1 MKIIDR
7 IIYVIFSIIILITA
21 MIFCFMIFGWLTTPT
36 ITLLIEKVLNDGIA
50 TKVSLGIAAVLILF
64 AIKGIFFTSSNKEGK
79 GYKEGILLENEDG
92 KLLISKDTIES
103 LVKGVANG
111 FESTENVTTKVGID
125 KENNLIIYVNL
136 QVASNTVIK
145 DLSLNMQ
152 ARIKEVIKASSDL
165 DVKEVNIRIK
175 NIASL
180 KETVEE

>member
-1 MKIIDR
+1 MKIVDKM
-7 IIYVIFSIIILITA
+7 IYVIFSVIILLASMIT
-21 MIFCFMIFGWLTTPT
+21 CFLIFGWITIPT
-36 ITLLIEKVLNDGIA
+36 VSALIEKVLNNGIA
-50 TKVSLGIAAVLILF
+50 TKVSLGVSVVLILF
-64 AIKGIFFTSSNKEGK
+64 AIKGIFFTSSRKEGK

-111 FESTENVTTKVGID
+111 FESTENVTTRVGID
-125 KENNLIIYVNL
+125 KENNLIIFVNL

-145 DLSLNMQ
+145 DLSSNMQ
-152 ARIKEVIKASSDL
+152 TRIKEVIKTTSDL